1 LGSGSNYSAY
11 GNARVGPPVMSF
23 VHSIF
28 SPTAFMRLEGINN
41 FDKRNRSKT
50 VTSLQA
56 DSEGVFFSSESA
68 EKKAHRP
75 GRPSVA
81 SNHKR

>member
-1 LGSGSNYSAY
+1 
-11 GNARVGPPVMSF
+11 
-23 VHSIF
+23 
-28 SPTAFMRLEGINN
+28 MRLEGINN

-68 EKKAHRP
+68 EKKHTGWSAK
-75 GRPSVA
+75 V
-81 SNHKR
+81 